1 MKPKFKTRLAWDK
14 AQILMQPALIRIL
27 DNIRKQLEISQW
39 KGSFKDVT
47 HPIPGYL
54 LCLTKDDR
62 SVEVDIWQLCYQVVS
77 NNYSQTG
84 FNIFSADEQN
94 SYELEID
101 ARLLDETGEIDWH
114 LIEAKAQQ
122 SVRQIFEQL
131 TVNIEEL
138 EVKDE

>member
-1 MKPKFKTRLAWDK
+1 MKPQFKTRPAWDK
-14 AQILMQPALIRIL
+14 AQLLMQPAFIRIL
-27 DNIRKQLEISQW
+27 DNIRKQLEKSRW

-54 LCLTKDDR
+54 LCLTKGDR

-77 NNYSQTG
+77 NNYTPTLQ
-84 FNIFSADEQN
+84 NLFSADDQS

-101 ARLLDETGEIDWH
+101 DRLLDETGEIDWH

-122 SVRQIFEQL
+122 SVRQIFNQL
-131 TVNIEEL
+131 SVSS
-138 EVKDE
+138 